1 MSKVGIRGPL
11 GSFATGLA
19 LFLKENPQWQ
29 SHQSLIES
37 SIISYLKETNQYDNF
52 LSESREIVEINE
64 TPFMNCFGVD
74 VYKVNEELV
83 SEFDYAKYK
92 V

>member
-1 MSKVGIRGPL
+1 MQKISFFEPYISMIRPVNFIL
-11 GSFATGLA
+11 FCLFF
-19 LFLKENPQWQ
+19 LFLLSCKKDEDDPITLNAEAG
-29 SHQSLIES
+29 L
-37 SIISYLKETNQYDNF
+37 NQ
-52 LSESREIVEINE
+52 IVEINE